1 VTKTPDLSFEAAL
14 KQLEEVVQRLEKGEP
29 TLEESLQL
37 YEQGIRLSR
46 LCQQKLEEAQ
56 GKVEMLLKDE
66 RGEPVSDAEGRPR
79 TTPLDAPEEGR
90 S

>member
-1 VTKTPDLSFEAAL
+1 MTKTPDLTFEAAL

-46 LCQQKLEEAQ
+46 LCQLKLEEAQ

-66 RGEPVSDAEGRPR
+66 RGEPVTDAKGRAKTAPF
-79 TTPLDAPEEGR
+79 APEDGPA
-90 S
+90 

>member
-1 VTKTPDLSFEAAL
+1 MTQTADLSFEVAL

-37 YEQGIRLSR
+37 YEQGVRLSR

-56 GKVEMLLKDE
+56 GKVETLLKDE
-66 RGEPVSDAEGRPR
+66 RGEPATDTEGRPR
-79 TTPLDAPEEGR
+79 TAPLDARDDGAA
-90 S
+90 

>member
-1 VTKTPDLSFEAAL
+1 VTEKPELSFEAAL

-37 YEQGIRLSR
+37 YEQGVKLSR

-66 RGEPVSDAEGRPR
+66 RGEPVTDAKGRPK
-79 TTPLDAPEEGR
+79 TAPLDTGDEGGA
-90 S
+90 

>member
-1 VTKTPDLSFEAAL
+1 VTNTTELSFEAAL
-14 KQLEEVVQRLEKGEP
+14 KQLEEVVQRLERGEP

-56 GKVEMLLKDE
+56 GKVEMLLKDDE
-66 RGEPVSDAEGRPR
+66 GEPRVDAKGRPKTVPIDAPDEGRP
-79 TTPLDAPEEGR
+79 
-90 S
+90 

>member
-1 VTKTPDLSFEAAL
+1 VTKTPELSFETAL

-66 RGEPVSDAEGRPR
+66 RGEPVADAKGRPR
-79 TTPLDAPEEGR
+79 TTPLDTPDDGA
-90 S
+90 